1 MDESF
6 IMNRPTRLTL
16 ISGYRTSPC
25 DMSKLRV
32 WSEKGTGSSLCYLI
46 DLLYIPSFRR
56 ECRSTKRSYKRTSTV
71 CNAVSL
77 YVLNVVEHIRYTSY
91 ARESSASLQ
100 QGYLY
105 QSDRPLLLY
114 ISFSLCIFKL
124 CKLKS

>member
-25 DMSKLRV
+25 DMSKLRG

-71 CNAVSL
+71 ESLALAFNRVIYTKVTGLCYYLVFHFSFAYSSYVS
-77 YVLNVVEHIRYTSY
+77 
-91 ARESSASLQ
+91 SS
-100 QGYLY
+100 
-105 QSDRPLLLY
+105 
-114 ISFSLCIFKL
+114 
-124 CKLKS
+124 LKSLKTR